1 MGSGSGAWMTQML
14 GSAIWGEHVNQTEKE
29 QQKLL
34 NAQIIR
40 KYEIENKKRA
50 KASKPPLK
58 IPKQPQTAKRTLW
71 Y

>member
-1 MGSGSGAWMTQML
+1 MAQML
-14 GSAIWGEHVNQTEKE
+14 GLAIWGGRVHQTQKE
-29 QQKLL
+29 QQKVL

-58 IPKQPQTAKRTLW
+58 VPEQPQTAKRTLW